1 MSWCELCGIDANQGA
16 PFNSRDGRSW
26 PITSDSAL
34 LPRPRLVISMLRAPR
49 ALVSFCSVRFKP
61 SRRLPGCSTS
71 DHLIEGL
78 KGVCE
83 KLDDEGDRIQH
94 DIGEYGT
101 FSQSIIELTKIV
113 SEGMTFIKAPLSA
126 SQAKDIASP
135 SVSPAD

>member
-1 MSWCELCGIDANQGA
+1 MSILKSHGLGRDEAAFEIDMRNLLQDKKSKASNETEGA
-16 PFNSRDGRSW
+16 SIEVS
-26 PITSDSAL
+26 S
-34 LPRPRLVISMLRAPR
+34 
-49 ALVSFCSVRFKP
+49 LVSQISGQSIREI
-61 SRRLPGCSTS
+61 

-78 KGVCE
+78 KGVRK
-83 KLDDEGDRIQH
+83 KLDDDGDRIQR

>member
-1 MSWCELCGIDANQGA
+1 MSILKSPGLTRNETAFEIDMRNLLRSKKSGA
-16 PFNSRDGRSW
+16 SNETEVASIEAS
-26 PITSDSAL
+26 S
-34 LPRPRLVISMLRAPR
+34 
-49 ALVSFCSVRFKP
+49 LVSQISGQSIREI
-61 SRRLPGCSTS
+61 

-78 KGVCE
+78 KGVRE
-83 KLDDEGDRIQH
+83 KLDDDGDRIQR